1 MVVTPWDIRRDFVAQ
16 IAAFAEAVEMRILPA
31 FDGLEAE
38 ADRVANESWEEFQ
51 SSYGSPDD
59 DPAAAA
65 EMAYDAGL
73 SHYFLLSGIRQGF
86 LNLAATALYH
96 LFEQQM
102 LLLLRRQVLHPRE
115 EDDPK
120 LMSFDELRRR
130 LKQYGLDMAGFVT
143 WPKVVELRALAN
155 SVKHAEGRAA
165 NELRTLRPDL
175 FTMPAMREGTST
187 EALPYPY
194 LFLPLAG
201 EDLYVQLSDLKT
213 YAEALVDFLNELA
226 DGLETLR

>member
-1 MVVTPWDIRRDFVAQ
+1 MVVTSWTIRRDFVAQ
-16 IAAFAEAVEMRILPA
+16 ISAFTEAVEIRILPA

-38 ADRVANESWEEFQ
+38 ADRVANESWEKLQ

-65 EMAYDAGL
+65 EMAHEAGL
-73 SHYFLLSGIRQGF
+73 SHYFLLTGIRQGF

-120 LMSFDELRRR
+120 LMSLDELRKR
-130 LKQYGLDMAGFVT
+130 LMQLGLDMAGFVT
-143 WPKVVELRALAN
+143 WAKVVELRALAN

-165 NELRTLRPDL
+165 NELRALRPDL
-175 FTMPAMREGTST
+175 FIMPVMRGGTST
-187 EALPYPY
+187 EAVQHPY

-201 EDLYVQLSDLKT
+201 EDLYVQLSDLKA
-213 YAEALVDFLNELA
+213 YAAALVDFLNDLA
-226 DGLETLR
+226 AGLEALH